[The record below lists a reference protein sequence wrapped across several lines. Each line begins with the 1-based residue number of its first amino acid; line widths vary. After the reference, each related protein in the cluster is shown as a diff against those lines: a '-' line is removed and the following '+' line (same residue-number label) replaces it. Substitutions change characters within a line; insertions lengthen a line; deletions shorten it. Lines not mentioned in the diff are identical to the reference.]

1 MATETVELMTEGGIA
16 GVGLGG
22 EVELTV
28 RAGDRFRERRTY
40 KVEEE
45 RRECLGPKVLVTYV
59 LRLQRRDF
67 LEPKE
72 DGFVGTG
79 WSPVSTDPAAR

>member
-1 MATETVELMTEGGIA
+1 MATETVDLMTEGGIA

-45 RRECLGPKVLVTYV
+45 RTEGGIAGMGLGGEVELTVKAGDRFT
-59 LRLQRRDF
+59 
-67 LEPKE
+67 
-72 DGFVGTG
+72 
-79 WSPVSTDPAAR
+79 